1 MDWLDK
7 FNREE
12 LKAQGVLENDS
23 KEFAL
28 KLNFNCTQY
37 SVRVQCIAWCEVTSM
52 VVTNEK
58 VGSSLHVVSS
68 CKDDDNGL
76 K

>member
-28 KLNFNCTQY
+28 KLNFNCPQY
-37 SVRVQCIAWCEVTSM
+37 SIRVRCGALLGVR
-52 VVTNEK
+52 
-58 VGSSLHVVSS
+58 
-68 CKDDDNGL
+68 
-76 K
+76 